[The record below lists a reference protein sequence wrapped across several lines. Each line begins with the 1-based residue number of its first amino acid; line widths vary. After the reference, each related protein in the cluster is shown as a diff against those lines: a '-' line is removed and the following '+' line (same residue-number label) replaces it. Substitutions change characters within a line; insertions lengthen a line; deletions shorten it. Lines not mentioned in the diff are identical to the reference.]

1 MMQYLRN
8 LPLTRKAQVI
18 ILSAAAVALLSAS
31 LFQLVGQG
39 FEARTALR
47 SQLSV
52 LADVVGKNSLGAL
65 TFEDAEQAGRVLSSL
80 ESQVSVEAA
89 AVFSA
94 DGRRLASLAIEYDSE
109 LPADWIA
116 DQREQEATASR
127 IIGVG
132 ILELVQPIRF
142 EGETI
147 GTIFVRSNLRPVY
160 SSIYRSM
167 ALTALAL
174 LIGTM
179 IAFGLSS
186 LLTPAIVHPIRTLS
200 DLAESV
206 STDEDFSLRADDEG
220 HDEIAAL
227 ARSINDMLQMLEV
240 RDERLEAHREHLQS
254 EVDAR
259 TRSLAEANG
268 RLENLVEEL
277 SIARDSAEAASQA
290 KSEFLARM
298 SHEIRTPMNGVL
310 GMTELMLGSTDIDQ
324 RQRRYAE
331 NIRHSAESL
340 LGIINDILD
349 FSKIEAGKLELDTS
363 PFSLRDTIEDV
374 AELLADQASQ
384 KSLELLVDFDPALH
398 PNRIGDG
405 LRLRQ
410 ILMNLVGNAVKFT
423 EDGQVVIR
431 VSNAEAGAP
440 NDDALLI
447 EVVDTGIGIDTD
459 NLSRIF
465 DSFSQE
471 DGSVTRRFGGTGL
484 GLAISKQLV
493 ELMGGEIGVN
503 STQGAG
509 TTFWF
514 RLALESL
521 PRKERAETV
530 ELADAK
536 VLIVD
541 DNVTNREI
549 LVSQL
554 SSWGV
559 EVTQAASGYKALEA
573 LDDGLQPDVILL
585 DLKMPGMNGAETA
598 AEIRK
603 REGSSATSIVL
614 LSSLSNQLTKEER
627 SDLGIGWTL
636 TKPVRQKLLRGCL
649 TGLISSQTATVPTL
663 GAAGK
668 PTDRP
673 VEPLNVDVLLVE
685 DNVVNQ
691 EVAKAMLKMLGCN
704 TTSVVNGKEAID
716 LIIDQERRFDIV
728 LMDCQMPEM
737 DGFTATRHIRE
748 HEQSSGTAAQPIV
761 ALTANA
767 LTGDRERCLEVGMND
782 YLPKPF
788 TMPAL
793 REIMANQLGEA
804 EQSAATLEAA
814 NDPEGQAAG

>member
-1 MMQYLRN
+1 MMRLLKN
-8 LPLTRKAQVI
+8 LPLTRKVQAI
-18 ILSAAAVALLSAS
+18 ILTAAAVALLSAS

-39 FEARTALR
+39 FEARNAL
-47 SQLSV
+47 SGQLSV

-65 TFEDAEQAGRVLSSL
+65 TFEDTEQASRVLSSL
-80 ESQVSVEAA
+80 ESQASVETA
-89 AVFSA
+89 AVFSSN
-94 DGRRLASLAIEYDSE
+94 GEQLASLVLDVDRSV
-109 LPADWIA
+109 PSSWIA
-116 DQREQEATASR
+116 EQRRAETAASR
-127 IIGVG
+127 VIGMST
-132 ILELVQPIRF
+132 LELVQPIRF
-142 EGETI
+142 EGEAI

-174 LIGTM
+174 LLGSI

-186 LLTPAIVHPIRTLS
+186 LLTPAIVQPIRTLS
-200 DLAESV
+200 NLAESV
-206 STDEDFSLRADDEG
+206 STDEDFSLRTDVEG

-227 ARSINDMLQMLEV
+227 ARSINDMLEMLEV
-240 RDERLEAHREHLQS
+240 RDQRLEAHREHLQS
-254 EVDAR
+254 EVDSR
-259 TRSLAEANG
+259 TRSLAEANR
-268 RLENLVEEL
+268 RLEDLVEEL
-277 SIARDSAEAASQA
+277 SVARDSAEAASQA

-310 GMTELMLGSTDIDQ
+310 GMTELMLGSTDIDK

-349 FSKIEAGKLELDTS
+349 FSKIEAGKLELDSS
-363 PFSLRDTIEDV
+363 PFSLRDTVEDV

-384 KSLELLVDFDPALH
+384 KSIELLVDFDPALH
-398 PNRIGDG
+398 ANRVGDG

-423 EDGQVVIR
+423 EDGQVLIR
-431 VSNAEAGAP
+431 VTNAEADAP
-440 NDDALLI
+440 DDKELLI
-447 EVVDTGIGIDTD
+447 EVVDTGIGIDTE
-459 NLSRIF
+459 NVSRIF

-493 ELMGGEIGVN
+493 ELMDGEIGVE
-503 STQGAG
+503 STQGEG

-514 RLALESL
+514 RITLESL
-521 PRKERAETV
+521 PRRSHAETV
-530 ELADAK
+530 DLEDAR

-541 DNVTNREI
+541 DNVTNLEI
-549 LVSQL
+549 LESQL

-559 EVTQAASGYKALEA
+559 DVTQAASGRKALDA
-573 LDDGLQPDVILL
+573 LDSGLKPDVILL
-585 DLKMPGMNGAETA
+585 DLKMPGMNGAMTA

-603 REGSSATSIVL
+603 RAGCSKTSIVL

-627 SDLGIGWTL
+627 AELGIGWTL
-636 TKPVRQKLLRGCL
+636 TKPVRQKLLQGCL
-649 TGLISSQTATVPTL
+649 SGLINSETPGAEQPDTAAKPDSETV
-663 GAAGK
+663 A
-668 PTDRP
+668 
-673 VEPLNVDVLLVE
+673 PLNVDVLLVE
-685 DNVVNQ
+685 DNIVNQ

-704 TTSVVNGKEAID
+704 TTSVMNGKEAID

-748 HEQSSGTAAQPIV
+748 HEQSAGQVAHPIV

-793 REIMANQLGEA
+793 REIMAAQLDEA
-804 EQSAATLEAA
+804 VDAAEVLDAA
-814 NDPEGQAAG
+814 NDASG

>member
-1 MMQYLRN
+1 MMRLLKN

-18 ILSAAAVALLSAS
+18 ILTAAAVALLSAS

-39 FEARTALR
+39 FEARGALR
-47 SQLSV
+47 AQLSV

-65 TFEDAEQAGRVLSSL
+65 TFEDAEQAERVLSSL
-80 ESQVSVEAA
+80 ESQASVEAA
-89 AVFSA
+89 AVFSSN
-94 DGRRLASLAIEYDSE
+94 GEQLASLVLDVDRS
-109 LPADWIA
+109 LPSKWIA
-116 DQREQEATASR
+116 EQRQQEAAASR
-127 IIGVG
+127 VIG
-132 ILELVQPIRF
+132 ISTLELVQPIRF
-142 EGETI
+142 EGEAI

-174 LIGTM
+174 LLGTM

-206 STDEDFSLRADDEG
+206 STDEDFSLRADAEG

-240 RDERLEAHREHLQS
+240 RDQRLEAHREHLQS

-259 TRSLAEANG
+259 TRSLAEANR
-268 RLENLVEEL
+268 RLEDLVEEL
-277 SIARDSAEAASQA
+277 SVARDSAEAASQA

-331 NIRHSAESL
+331 NVRHSAESL

-349 FSKIEAGKLELDTS
+349 FSKIEAGKLELDSS
-363 PFSLRDTIEDV
+363 PFSLRDTVEDV

-384 KSLELLVDFDPALH
+384 KSIELLVDFDPALH
-398 PNRIGDG
+398 ANRIGDG

-423 EDGQVVIR
+423 ESGQVLVR
-431 VSNAEAGAP
+431 VSNADPAAP
-440 NDDALLI
+440 NDSALLI
-447 EVVDTGIGIDTD
+447 EVVDTGIGIDTE
-459 NLSRIF
+459 NVSRIF

-493 ELMGGEIGVN
+493 ELMGGQIGVN
-503 STQGAG
+503 SAQGEG

-514 RLALESL
+514 EIALESL
-521 PRKERAETV
+521 PRKEPAGAL
-530 ELADAK
+530 ELADAQ

-549 LVSQL
+549 LESQL
-554 SSWGV
+554 TSWGV
-559 EVTQAASGYKALEA
+559 GVTQAASGREA
-573 LDDGLQPDVILL
+573 LNALDNGLKPDVILL
-585 DLKMPGMNGAETA
+585 DLKMPGLNGAMTA

-603 REGSSATSIVL
+603 RDGFANTNIVL

-627 SDLGIGWTL
+627 AELGIGWTL

-649 TGLISSQTATVPTL
+649 SGLVGSSTSYVKQVDPAPE
-663 GAAGK
+663 AAGAK
-668 PTDRP
+668 
-673 VEPLNVDVLLVE
+673 VAPLNVDVLLVE
-685 DNVVNQ
+685 DNIVNQ

-704 TTSVVNGKEAID
+704 TTSVMNGKEAVD

-748 HEQSSGTAAQPIV
+748 HEESAGQVAHPIV

-793 REIMANQLGEA
+793 REIMAAQLGEA
-804 EQSAATLEAA
+804 VVAADVLDAA
-814 NDPEGQAAG
+814 NDAGG